1 MKEKKYRDREGKFL
15 VEGLLLCEELVASAT
30 YRKLIESLV
39 FSPTEASSERARK
52 LIADWTARGLTVKE
66 IDPVGLKRL
75 SDTVS
80 PQGLIAV
87 VRKAAVDF
95 GDLLAAAPHC
105 LLILDGVSDP
115 GNLGTIL
122 RTANWFGADAVL
134 LSANSVEW
142 TNPKV
147 VRSSMGAVFHIPV
160 VSGLPLAETLSE
172 LANRGYSLFAA
183 EAGGDTPFM
192 AATFGKKN
200 ALIFGGETS
209 GISQE
214 VSPFVTTKLRI
225 PGQGKCDSLNVA
237 VAAGIIL
244 SEVFR
249 RKSTS

>member
-15 VEGLLLCEELVASAT
+15 VEGLRLCEELVSSTT
-30 YRKLIESLV
+30 YLDHIESLV
-39 FSPTEASSERARK
+39 FSPAEASSERALR
-52 LIADWTARGLTVKE
+52 LIADCTARGLDVEE
-66 IDPVGLKRL
+66 IDAAGLKRL
-75 SDTVS
+75 SDTVTS
-80 PQGLIAV
+80 QGLIAV
-87 VRKAAVDF
+87 VRKVAVNF
-95 GDLLAAAPHC
+95 GDLLAGAPHC

-122 RTANWFGADAVL
+122 RTANWFGANAVL

-160 VSGLPLAETLSE
+160 VSGLALSETLSE
-172 LANRGYSLFAA
+172 LGTRGYSLFAA
-183 EAGGDTPFM
+183 EVDGDTPFM
-192 AATFGKKN
+192 AATFGEKN

-209 GISQE
+209 GISQN
-214 VSPFVTTKLRI
+214 VSRFVTTKLRI

-249 RKSTS
+249 RKSTR